1 MRTGL
6 HFKRIKNLSLDTLNR
21 FNTILILQIPQF
33 FAICSVFYGW
43 LNICTICL
51 IGVCCWNFFIVIILF
66 CPCNN
71 RKKSSDQRFVW
82 VLMKDTW
89 KNISQDHTVH
99 INSCAKTELSSFWA
113 HFIVKIHHRRDISC
127 ENNKLL
133 MIFISFNVLSI
144 LCDVLL
150 ELGFT
155 RFPFQG
161 IYFCN
166 EFFMYHINSRYHK
179 KSFLSLFECKMC
191 CVSFINTSITI

>member
-1 MRTGL
+1 
-6 HFKRIKNLSLDTLNR
+6 
-21 FNTILILQIPQF
+21 
-33 FAICSVFYGW
+33 
-43 LNICTICL
+43 
-51 IGVCCWNFFIVIILF
+51 
-66 CPCNN
+66 
-71 RKKSSDQRFVW
+71 
-82 VLMKDTW
+82 MKDTW
-89 KNISQDHTVH
+89 KYISQDHTVH

-179 KSFLSLFECKMC
+179 KSFFVVVWMQNVLRFIYQYLNYYIMGHCWQFCKDFSSKYLM
-191 CVSFINTSITI
+191 N

>member
-1 MRTGL
+1 
-6 HFKRIKNLSLDTLNR
+6 
-21 FNTILILQIPQF
+21 
-33 FAICSVFYGW
+33 
-43 LNICTICL
+43 
-51 IGVCCWNFFIVIILF
+51 
-66 CPCNN
+66 
-71 RKKSSDQRFVW
+71 
-82 VLMKDTW
+82 MKDTW

-179 KSFLSLFECKMC
+179 KSFFVVVWMQNVLRFLYQYLNYYMMGRCLQFCKDLSSKYLMNKILVLHTLKDSAVKNTAETSLLYLPFEWKFNLENIICQILRGW
-191 CVSFINTSITI
+191 FA